1 MVLATPVVQV
11 LIVIHVEALSVV
23 VVHIGNT
30 GIQEIPYI
38 VVIVAPIWDTAIMDT
53 TMAHTATI
61 VLMTMAI
68 HLALV
73 VMDIDKVFIAG
84 RHNLENCMAAIMI
97 AKELGVEYTY
107 DYIEGGVECLDS

>member
-1 MVLATPVVQV
+1 MMVVHKHMVLATPVVQV

-73 VMDIDKVFIAG
+73 VMDITPQVEVVNA
-84 RHNLENCMAAIMI
+84 EQQV
-97 AKELGVEYTY
+97 ELVINVKPHLALT
-107 DYIEGGVECLDS
+107 